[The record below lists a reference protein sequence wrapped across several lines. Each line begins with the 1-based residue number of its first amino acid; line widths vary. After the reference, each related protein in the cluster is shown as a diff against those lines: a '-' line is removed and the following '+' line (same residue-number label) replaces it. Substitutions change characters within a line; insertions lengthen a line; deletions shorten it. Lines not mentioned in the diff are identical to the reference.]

1 MVKSQFGEE
10 PMPGNQNECDWL
22 TTLFT
27 TLVAEL
33 EPVNATPFEVGFI
46 VPTETSS
53 NVATEFVPVLA
64 TKLDRFVYV
73 VVAQKPVDTI
83 SNNGKLNI
91 TVLGRMVAR
100 F

>member
-1 MVKSQFGEE
+1 
-10 PMPGNQNECDWL
+10 MPGNQNECGWL

-83 SNNGKLNI
+83 SNNGKPNL
-91 TVLGRMVAR
+91 TVLGRIVAR